1 MRKKKIKEEISKK
14 ENQIEAISELL
25 ERNKDVSPEIKTL
38 IGVSAT
44 LLGVLQELLFF
55 YEHNEAI
62 THLVAVDQYRIRSSH
77 CCFCLGTLL

>member
-38 IGVSAT
+38 IGVS
-44 LLGVLQELLFF
+44 LFF
-55 YEHNEAI
+55 YSLSSLTPHNNVYKPLFS
-62 THLVAVDQYRIRSSH
+62 TSLG
-77 CCFCLGTLL
+77 CLFLFIILCLLN

>member
-38 IGVSAT
+38 IGVSAHSQT
-44 LLGVLQELLFF
+44 VTF
-55 YEHNEAI
+55 H
-62 THLVAVDQYRIRSSH
+62 
-77 CCFCLGTLL
+77 